1 MMHDVQQ
8 TPGHFDKVL
17 RCMHQCLIGLRD
29 PAFACVLREVQTN
42 ILDEVS
48 SSLGGSGNE
57 ALASASAFASRKIT
71 TT

>member
-29 PAFACVLREVQTN
+29 PAFACVLREVQTK

-57 ALASASAFASRKIT
+57 ALTSASAFASRRIT